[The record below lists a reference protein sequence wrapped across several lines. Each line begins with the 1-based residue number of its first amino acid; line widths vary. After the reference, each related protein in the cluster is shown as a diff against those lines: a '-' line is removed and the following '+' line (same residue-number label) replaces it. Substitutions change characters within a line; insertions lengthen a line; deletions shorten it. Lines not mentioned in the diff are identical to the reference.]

1 MKTVVI
7 ALVLAWCGIAAAQP
21 QHMDETQIRRGTGE
35 APEVFLL
42 TFGEGVQIFEK
53 FGHAALC
60 LHYPSEGVPP
70 QVLTPPIRAFLQPI
84 ADATKIP
91 MEQLPLVACV
101 NYGVTNFREGAPM
114 VWHFLR
120 TEQKFWADTESLIS
134 MVKFYSGR
142 DALGRQLEEDR
153 DIWVQKLPL
162 DDAHAHQIEHAI
174 YKTLEDDHGEPC
186 VDHEAE
192 GCYYYYDHFFNNCT
206 TRLRD
211 MIDDATSGKLGGD
224 SRSIDYPMTFRQM
237 GRRGLA
243 ELPPLIG
250 LADFVLGRQ
259 LDDTPTLWQAMFHPD
274 ILREQ
279 VKAQLGVEPQ
289 QIYKRKGPDFP
300 QDGSTFRLVFLGLG
314 LLFGLPL
321 AIAHWRRPRSKLERA
336 ALIWATFWLV
346 LWGLIIYTLV
356 VISSIPG
363 VRWNEAVFVMTP
375 IDIVLPFLGAVKL
388 RKYARV
394 RIAVL
399 MLVSVLC
406 AIGLFHQPLWVPVVC
421 AFMVFA
427 PLGLDQRPVDLVAP

>member
-1 MKTVVI
+1 MKKL
-7 ALVLAWCGIAAAQP
+7 ALLLVLAWCGVAAAQP
-21 QHMDETQIRRGTGE
+21 RHMDETQIRRGTGE
-35 APEVFLL
+35 APEILLL

-53 FGHAALC
+53 FGHGALC
-60 LHYPSEGVPP
+60 LHYPTEGVPAS
-70 QVLTPPIRAFLQPI
+70 VLTPPLQAFLKPI

-101 NYGVTNFREGAPM
+101 NYGVTNFSEGSAM
-114 VWHFLR
+114 IWHFLR

-134 MVKFYSGR
+134 MVQFYSGR
-142 DALGRQLEEDR
+142 DALGHQLQEDR

-162 DDAHAHQIEHAI
+162 DDAQAHQIEHAI
-174 YKTLEDDHGEPC
+174 YKSLEDVHGQTC

-211 MIDDATSGKLGGD
+211 MIDDATHGKLAGD
-224 SRSIDYPMTFRQM
+224 SKSVDYPLTFRQM

-250 LADFVLGRQ
+250 LADFLAGRQ

-274 ILREQ
+274 VLREE
-279 VKAQLGVEPQ
+279 VRLNLGVEPQ
-289 QIYKRKGPDFP
+289 LIYQRKGPPFP

-314 LLFGLPL
+314 LLFGLPFAL
-321 AIAHWRRPRSKLERA
+321 AHWRRPGTKLEKA
-336 ALIWATFWLV
+336 ALAWATFWLV

-375 IDIVLPFLGAVKL
+375 IDIVLPFLGAARL

-394 RIAVL
+394 RVGML
-399 MLVSVLC
+399 MAVSVLC
-406 AIGLFHQPLWVPVVC
+406 AIGLFHQPLWVPIVC
-421 AFMVFA
+421 AFIPLA
-427 PLGLDQRPVDLVAP
+427 PIALDQRPLD